1 MSNNLNILRKFGV
14 PVEKFHFIGIKG
26 AGMSALAQVLHDLG
40 HAVRGSDIDKEVFTE
55 FQLRDKGIEILSFD
69 ENNVEE
75 SYTYIAGNAFKNDHV
90 EIKKAMDSN
99 FKVIRYHEF
108 LAEFMS
114 GFTSIAVTGAHGKTS
129 TTGLLSHVMNGD
141 VETTF
146 LIGDGTGFGLKR
158 SDYFTFESCE
168 YKRHFLSYYPDYAI
182 ITNIDFDHPDYFKD
196 LDDVVDAFN
205 DMASQVK
212 KAVIAFGGDENINK
226 ISVDVPLYTYGIEGD
241 YDVTAS
247 NIRTTEKGTVFD
259 VTIGEDYKD
268 TVVIPMYGDHHVL
281 NSLSVIAVCYFE
293 SLNMKN
299 IKEAFLTFGG
309 VKRRFSETY
318 INDIVLVDDY
328 AHHPKEIR
336 ATLETARKKYPGREI
351 VSVFQPHTFS
361 RTEKFL
367 NEFAEALNESD
378 KTYIVDIFGSAREAA
393 GNLSSAD
400 LSELIPGATVLN
412 DDDLELLNNHQN
424 AVIIFMGAGD
434 IQKYEKRFTE
444 LLS

>member
-1 MSNNLNILRKFGV
+1 
-14 PVEKFHFIGIKG
+14 
-26 AGMSALAQVLHDLG
+26 MSALAQVLHDLG
-40 HAVRGSDIDKEVFTE
+40 HVVRGSDIDKEVFTE
-55 FQLRDKGIEILSFD
+55 FQLRDKGIQILSFD
-69 ENNVEE
+69 SDNIEE
-75 SYTYIAGNAFKNDHV
+75 GYTYIAGNAFNDDHI
-90 EIKKAMDSN
+90 EIQKAMDSN

-146 LIGDGTGFGLKR
+146 LIGDGTGFGLK
-158 SDYFTFESCE
+158 SSNYFTFESCE

-205 DMASQVK
+205 EMASQAK
-212 KAVIAFGGDENINK
+212 KGVIAYGGDENVNRID
-226 ISVDVPLYTYGIEGD
+226 VDVPLYTYGIEGD
-241 YDVTAS
+241 YDVTAA
-247 NIRTTEKGTVFD
+247 NVRTAEQGTEFD
-259 VTIGEDYKD
+259 VSIGEDYKD
-268 TVVIPMYGDHHVL
+268 TFVIPMYGDHHVL

-293 SLNMKN
+293 SLDMDN

-318 INDIVLVDDY
+318 INEMVLVDDY
-328 AHHPKEIR
+328 AHHPKEIK

-367 NEFAEALNESD
+367 NEFAAALNESD
-378 KTYIVDIFGSAREAA
+378 KTYIVDIFGSARESA

-400 LSELIPGATVLN
+400 LVDLIPGATVLN
-412 DDDLELLNNHQN
+412 DDDLDLLNNHKN